1 MQHPERGRVGG
12 NLYDKYRSRN
22 PVVRWLMSGFERD
35 LLELA
40 RVTGAREV
48 HEVGCGEGHLSRL
61 LRQEGLDVRGSDV
74 SPEVIEE
81 ARERTRREGSEIPFR
96 VADLYELDAERDG
109 AELIVCCEV
118 LEHLDD
124 PGAALEVLTRQARPW
139 LILSVPREPL
149 WRTLNLL
156 RGSYIRRLGNTPGHV
171 QHWSKSG
178 FVDHLS
184 EYARPV
190 EVRSPM
196 PWTMVLAKSGRPQR
210 TAGR

>member
-1 MQHPERGRVGG
+1 MEQLDQGRVGG
-12 NLYDKYRSRN
+12 NLYDKYGSRN

-40 RVTGAREV
+40 RVTGAHEV

-74 SPEVIEE
+74 SSEVIED
-81 ARERTRREGSEIPFR
+81 ARTRTRREGLEIPFR
-96 VADLYELDAERDG
+96 VVDLLDLQPESDG

-124 PGAALEVLTRQARPW
+124 PDGALEVLTRLARPW

-156 RGSYIRRLGNTPGHV
+156 RGSYLRRLGNTPGHV
-171 QHWSKSG
+171 QHWSKCG

-184 EYARPV
+184 GHARPV

-196 PWTMVLAKSGRPQR
+196 PWTMVLAKSVRPR
-210 TAGR
+210 RKAGR